1 MLVDWVADYLHLEH
15 GETRG
20 DEILDDIDRRLAVTP
35 AFPGLR
41 HFYQGRRYK
50 QWTGDD
56 SKALMKIFLPAV
68 ADYLPEEMVKCIAS
82 FLDFC
87 YLVRRSDIDETSLK
101 AIETSLAAFI
111 HYRDV
116 FIETGVRN
124 HFSVPRMHAML
135 HYPFLVIDFASPNGL
150 CSSITESRHITAVKR
165 PWRRS
170 NRYNALSQIL
180 RTNQRLDKLL
190 ILRSSLV
197 ERNLLD
203 SSHQPEPFDVENED
217 VGPVNSGR
225 ALADVKLAKTRE
237 PKYPRYI
244 SELAT
249 YIKQPLLKTLTQQF
263 LSEQLDRS
271 DNSSISSHT
280 SDIHLPEII
289 SKINVYH
296 SATAVFF
303 APSDHSGMQGMK
315 RERIRSTPSWRG
327 HERRDCVLV
336 TIDEDKPGFKG
347 LSTARVLLFFSFKY
361 EDTTYS
367 CALIHWFNT
376 YGQRPDPKTGL
387 WMVRPAFWDQAQRK
401 PCLAVV
407 HLDALVRAVHL
418 IPVFGSQALPIELEH
433 HQSLDVF
440 KTFYVNK
447 YGDHHAN
454 EILF

>member
-1 MLVDWVADYLHLEH
+1 MCRPTGKHP
-15 GETRG
+15 TRVFSG
-20 DEILDDIDRRLAVTP
+20 
-35 AFPGLR
+35 
-41 HFYQGRRYK
+41 
-50 QWTGDD
+50 
-56 SKALMKIFLPAV
+56 S
-68 ADYLPEEMVKCIAS
+68 
-82 FLDFC
+82 
-87 YLVRRSDIDETSLK
+87 VRVVWPRS
-101 AIETSLAAFI
+101 AAPLS
-111 HYRDV
+111 R
-116 FIETGVRN
+116 
-124 HFSVPRMHAML
+124 
-135 HYPFLVIDFASPNGL
+135 LVITNPSTRISFRRN
-150 CSSITESRHITAVKR
+150 SS
-165 PWRRS
+165 
-170 NRYNALSQIL
+170 LIL
-180 RTNQRLDKLL
+180 YTLFGFPS
-190 ILRSSLV
+190 LRSSLV
-197 ERNLLD
+197 GVPSGQPPSVVPSRVRA
-203 SSHQPEPFDVENED
+203 SST
-217 VGPVNSGR
+217 
-225 ALADVKLAKTRE
+225 LTE

-447 YGDHHAN
+447 YADHHAN

>member
-1 MLVDWVADYLHLEH
+1 MTEPVIRQCPDGHYRRIVYDLAAFIADYPEQVYLSGNVQGWCGRCTALASALDGPPADRRTRALDQILREEFGGEGRRLWDNFGIDEHVIPFTEEFPRADIHEMLSPDLLHQIIKGCFKDMLVDWVADYLHLEH

-225 ALADVKLAKTRE
+225 ALADVKLAKTR
-237 PKYPRYI
+237 
-244 SELAT
+244 
-249 YIKQPLLKTLTQQF
+249 
-263 LSEQLDRS
+263 
-271 DNSSISSHT
+271 
-280 SDIHLPEII
+280 
-289 SKINVYH
+289 
-296 SATAVFF
+296 
-303 APSDHSGMQGMK
+303 G
-315 RERIRSTPSWRG
+315 
-327 HERRDCVLV
+327 VL
-336 TIDEDKPGFKG
+336 
-347 LSTARVLLFFSFKY
+347 
-361 EDTTYS
+361 
-367 CALIHWFNT
+367 
-376 YGQRPDPKTGL
+376 
-387 WMVRPAFWDQAQRK
+387 
-401 PCLAVV
+401 
-407 HLDALVRAVHL
+407 
-418 IPVFGSQALPIELEH
+418 
-433 HQSLDVF
+433 
-440 KTFYVNK
+440 
-447 YGDHHAN
+447 
-454 EILF
+454 